1 MLDSERNSHET
12 DNNNE
17 ATGQTAGVAPAPTV
31 FNGPTESAVPAVP
44 AALFQPPQVL
54 FQPPAPPAPVAPPP
68 PAGDQ
73 DSADRESGDRAEPD
87 AESGRTS
94 RRTRGRGRN
103 PRVRDT
109 APDDD
114 LFSAES
120 AGAVAEADEA
130 NGGATVVAAVTGAEE
145 AEESAS
151 GRRRRCRA

>member
-17 ATGQTAGVAPAPTV
+17 AAGQTAGVAPAPTV

-54 FQPPAPPAPVAPPP
+54 FQPPAPVAPPP

-73 DSADRESGDRAEPD
+73 DSADRESGDRAEPG
-87 AESGRTS
+87 AESGRRS
-94 RRTRGRGRN
+94 RRTRGRSRN

-151 GRRRRCRA
+151 GRPPRRRQPR

>member
-54 FQPPAPPAPVAPPP
+54 FQPPAPVAPPPPP

-73 DSADRESGDRAEPD
+73 DSADGACGGGAEPA
-87 AESGRTS
+87 AESAGTS
-94 RRTRGRGRN
+94 RRTRGRGRSS
-103 PRVRDT
+103 RVRDT
-109 APDDD
+109 AQDDD
-114 LFSAES
+114 LF
-120 AGAVAEADEA
+120 
-130 NGGATVVAAVTGAEE
+130 
-145 AEESAS
+145 
-151 GRRRRCRA
+151 

>member
-54 FQPPAPPAPVAPPP
+54 FQPPAPVAPPP
-68 PAGDQ
+68 PAGTRPPAARGPGDG
-73 DSADRESGDRAEPD
+73 ADPD
-87 AESGRTS
+87 AEPGRRS

-109 APDDD
+109 APD
-114 LFSAES
+114 
-120 AGAVAEADEA
+120 
-130 NGGATVVAAVTGAEE
+130 
-145 AEESAS
+145 
-151 GRRRRCRA
+151 

>member
-12 DNNNE
+12 DSNNE
-17 ATGQTAGVAPAPTV
+17 ATGQTAATAPAPTV
-31 FNGPTESAVPAVP
+31 FNGPAEPAVPSVP

-54 FQPPAPPAPVAPPP
+54 FQPPAPVAPSP

-73 DSADRESGDRAEPD
+73 DSAERESGGRAEPD

-94 RRTRGRGRN
+94 RRTRGRSRS
-103 PRVRDT
+103 PRVRET
-109 APDDD
+109 AQEDD

-130 NGGATVVAAVTGAEE
+130 GEATVVAAVTG
-145 AEESAS
+145 
-151 GRRRRCRA
+151 